1 MNFDALRMLP
11 ATTQEEFDR
20 IKDGILAMSETK
32 HYTWEEKIESLVKLA
47 KAVGR
52 FTNTDRG
59 TEGYKVTRE
68 HLFAAYKEFCQ
79 WRHDEPYVVDEI
91 KALLSQYEIS
101 PLTGQVIRR
110 GPDNQESEA

>member
-1 MNFDALRMLP
+1 M
-11 ATTQEEFDR
+11 
-20 IKDGILAMSETK
+20 
-32 HYTWEEKIESLVKLA
+32 TWEEKIESLVKLA

-68 HLFAAYKEFCQ
+68 HLFRAYDEFCE

-91 KALLSQYEIS
+91 KALLQQYEVS
-101 PLTGQVIRR
+101 PLTGQVIQSVQDR
-110 GPDNQESEA
+110 EEATE